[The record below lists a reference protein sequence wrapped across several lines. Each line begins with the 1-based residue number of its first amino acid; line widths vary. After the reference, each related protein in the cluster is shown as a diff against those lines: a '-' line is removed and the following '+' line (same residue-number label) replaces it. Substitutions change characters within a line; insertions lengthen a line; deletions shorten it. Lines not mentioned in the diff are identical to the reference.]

1 YIGVASFTALIWDHI
16 DTFADEVE
24 YIWKG
29 RKGAFI
35 YLFLFNRYFTPL
47 GFIVNLHAFISPI
60 WSSEV
65 RSIFCSEHLPG
76 SSNFFL
82 CILPA

>member
-1 YIGVASFTALIWDHI
+1 YIGVASFTALVWDHI

-35 YLFLFNRYFTPL
+35 YLFFFNRYFTPL
-47 GFIVNLHAFISPI
+47 GFIVNLHAFISPV
-60 WSSEV
+60 WTAEV
-65 RSIFCSEHLPG
+65 
-76 SSNFFL
+76 
-82 CILPA
+82 